1 MSTSRFAFITYFGVC
16 AGLVIVTP
24 SAWNLTVGVMFA
36 IGHATRART
45 ESCVRGYAAT
55 TRRVIPFARLANITL
70 REPSTTSSNA

>member
-1 MSTSRFAFITYFGVC
+1 MSTSWFALTTYFGVC

-36 IGHATRART
+36 VGHATRART
-45 ESCVRGYAAT
+45 ANCVRGYAAT
-55 TRRVIPFARLANITL
+55 TRRIIPFARLTNITL